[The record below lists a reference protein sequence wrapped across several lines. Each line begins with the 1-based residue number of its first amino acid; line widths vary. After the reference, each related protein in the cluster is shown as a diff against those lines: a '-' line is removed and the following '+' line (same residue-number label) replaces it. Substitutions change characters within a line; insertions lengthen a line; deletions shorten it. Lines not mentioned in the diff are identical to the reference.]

1 MALGEK
7 MLYKLDYLRRLIA
20 TAISFSIFGLGGVVI
35 ALLMYPLI
43 CLFVVQEKR
52 IKAGRLCIHYSFK
65 FFIAMMRILGIY
77 TFETHNIAKLNKV
90 GSLIVANHP
99 TLIDVV
105 FLLSFIK
112 DANCVVKASLAKNIF
127 MLGPLKAAG
136 YILKSD
142 DPATFLHQCSD
153 ILQQGQSLII
163 FPEGTRSNN
172 SGFKFQRGAAN
183 IALLAQKHFLPVT
196 IECYPAMLQK
206 GVKWYKI
213 PQFRPHFK
221 IQVFDELKIN
231 HITQDYSLE
240 SAIKV
245 RKINQLLLDFYVQKL
260 NHSL

>member
-1 MALGEK
+1 MRQK
-7 MLYKLDYLRRLIA
+7 IDYVRRLIA
-20 TAISFSIFGLGGVVI
+20 TAISFSVFGIGGLII

-43 CLFVVQEKR
+43 CLFVAQEKR
-52 IKAGRLCIHYSFK
+52 IKVGRLCIHYSFK
-65 FFIAMMRILGIY
+65 FFIAMMRIFGIY
-77 TFETHNIAKLNKV
+77 TVETHNIEKLNQA

-142 DPATFLHQCSD
+142 DPATFLRQCSD
-153 ILQQGQSLII
+153 TLQQGQSLII

-183 IALLAQKHFLPVT
+183 IALLAQKNFLPVL
-196 IECYPAMLQK
+196 IECYPPMLQK

-213 PQFRPHFK
+213 PQLRPHFK
-221 IQVFDELKIN
+221 IQVFDELDLSGIA
-231 HITQDYSLE
+231 QDFSLE
-240 SAIKV
+240 SALKV
-245 RKINQLLLDFYVQKL
+245 RKINQLLSTFYGQKL